1 MSLLTVLQLDNTLHA
16 LHARSAERVA
26 IDHVD
31 GLTEKSNS
39 ETAKIRYNLQVYRA
53 ENHRVR
59 SVCNTELNGLG
70 PKKLR

>member
-1 MSLLTVLQLDNTLHA
+1 MSLLTALQLDNTLHA
-16 LHARSAERVA
+16 LHARSAER

-59 SVCNTELNGLG
+59 SVCNTESNGLG